1 MSRPPLDP
9 TDASGPLQS
18 ASLRALRELVAL
30 AGQVGPAVARRAELS
45 RSELEALEHLMDEA
59 LGPVDLARRLGV
71 TSAAASGIVDRLEAR
86 GHVHRV
92 PHRIDGRRVS
102 VVMSPAA
109 RQEVIGHLMP
119 MFVSLAELD
128 AGLTDSEREVVERYL
143 RDAIAAIRQLL

>member
-1 MSRPPLDP
+1 MNRAPLDP

-18 ASLRALRELVAL
+18 ESLRALRELMAL
-30 AGQVGPAVARRAELS
+30 AGQVGPAVAKRAELS
-45 RSELEALEHLMDEA
+45 RSELEALEQLMDED

-86 GHVHRV
+86 GHVQRV
-92 PHRIDGRRVS
+92 PHRVDGRRVD
-102 VVMSPAA
+102 VVMSQSA

-128 AGLTDSEREVVERYL
+128 ARLSDADREVVEGYL
-143 RDAIAAIRQLL
+143 RDAIAAIRRLL